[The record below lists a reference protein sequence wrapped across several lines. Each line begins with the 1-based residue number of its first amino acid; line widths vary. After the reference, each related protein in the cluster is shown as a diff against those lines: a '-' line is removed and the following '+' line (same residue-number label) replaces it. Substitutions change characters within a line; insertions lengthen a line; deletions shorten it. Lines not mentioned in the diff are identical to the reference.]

1 VFRYF
6 RVFRVFQDF
15 CIRRLKRAIPGG
27 LDLNPAGVCR
37 AASLRARARRRCEN
51 FVYENANRL
60 ELHSIGWRFRFR
72 FTYNSTDSNRVRRQ
86 LK

>member
-1 VFRYF
+1 VDSGFSPRHHSH
-6 RVFRVFQDF
+6 
-15 CIRRLKRAIPGG
+15 LG
-27 LDLNPAGVCR
+27 AGDYSE
-37 AASLRARARRRCEN
+37 AELPH
-51 FVYENANRL
+51 FIYENANRL

>member
-1 VFRYF
+1 MPPESFDGALLAEAKV
-6 RVFRVFQDF
+6 
-15 CIRRLKRAIPGG
+15 
-27 LDLNPAGVCR
+27 AGDR
-37 AASLRARARRRCEN
+37 SELAPPQFL
-51 FVYENANRL
+51 YENANRL